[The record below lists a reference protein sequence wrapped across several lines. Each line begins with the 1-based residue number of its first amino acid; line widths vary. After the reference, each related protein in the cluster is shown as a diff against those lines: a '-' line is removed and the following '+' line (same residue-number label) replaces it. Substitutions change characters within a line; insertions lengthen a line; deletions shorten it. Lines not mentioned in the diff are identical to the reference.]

1 MSVAHADAPQQ
12 HSMKR
17 LFWKLFLA
25 FLVVSITIEIAHIA
39 ASDSVAL
46 FGIVLLMILCM
57 SSFAAWYLAQ
67 PIAILRRAFSDMSAG
82 QFDTRVR
89 HLLGNRS
96 AVIADL
102 GGDFDSMAQ
111 CLQEYSSAQRRLIHE
126 ASHELRSPLTRL
138 QIAIGLAQRD
148 PEGFLANLDRIE
160 SESLKLQGLLE
171 NMLMLAQLQHGAELP
186 METIDLY
193 DLVATVVRD
202 AQFEAKALQ
211 RDVVLQDSA
220 PCYAHVNTGLVSR
233 AIDNILRNAIK
244 YTAPET
250 TIDVFVRCD
259 TENFHIDICDCGP
272 GVDDSA
278 TLQIFEP
285 FYRAANQHT
294 AAQGYGLGLAIAR
307 NAIEL
312 HGGSI
317 RASNRAGGGL
327 QVSIA
332 LPLQQYLETPRNI
345 SKNSETPH

>member
-1 MSVAHADAPQQ
+1 M
-12 HSMKR
+12 
-17 LFWKLFLA
+17 
-25 FLVVSITIEIAHIA
+25 
-39 ASDSVAL
+39 ASNGMAL
-46 FGIVLLMILCM
+46 FGIMLLMILCM

-96 AVIADL
+96 AAIADL

-111 CLQEYSSAQRRLIHE
+111 FLQEYSSAQRRLIHE

-138 QIAIGLAQRD
+138 QIAIGLAKRD
-148 PEGFLANLDRIE
+148 PEGLLANLDRIE

-171 NMLMLAQLQHGAELP
+171 NMLMLAQLQHGTDLP
-186 METIDLY
+186 LEAIDLH
-193 DLVATVVRD
+193 DLFATVVRD

-211 RDVVLQDSA
+211 RDVVLQGSA
-220 PCYAHVNTGLVSR
+220 HCCARVNTGLLSC

-250 TIDVFVRCD
+250 TIDVFIRCD
-259 TENFHIDICDCGP
+259 PENFHIDICDCGP
-272 GVDDSA
+272 GVDDSDA
-278 TLQIFEP
+278 IQIFEP

-294 AAQGYGLGLAIAR
+294 APQGYGLGLAIAR
-307 NAIEL
+307 SAIEL

-317 RASNRAGGGL
+317 GASNRPGGGL

-332 LPLQQYLETPRNI
+332 LPLSQHLETSRNI
-345 SKNSETPH
+345 SKSVETPH